1 MNIQIKENLE
11 LDSIWNNEIFQNQQ
25 QTIFLSKKFLDYHP
39 PERFNLLNL
48 FIFLDKK
55 LFLIIP
61 CVKNNNELFS
71 HSGTTYGGIIQFFEG
86 TNEECD
92 RVYFELKEF
101 LKKNNYKS
109 ITFRLP
115 PREFIPHSI
124 NSFINSIEDFEE
136 LFNEEETYVD
146 LTRNN
151 FIDLKQSGYR
161 RNHVRDINKIQ
172 LIESDL
178 EITKVKNKK
187 ELSEYYEILEN
198 NLKKHNVKPTHS
210 KSELSWLL
218 DNFKNQIWID
228 ILKFKEKIVSGIVI
242 FKMNDEVLHY
252 FYGSID
258 YNFKQIGAIKYL
270 YWQTMK
276 KAQKDNFKLINF
288 GVDSKFGE
296 EQNHTLRSFKLGFGG
311 LHTHRRTVR
320 LNV

>member
-1 MNIQIKENLE
+1 MKIKIEQNLQ
-11 LDSIWNNEIFQNQQ
+11 LDKEWNFEVFDNHQ
-25 QTIFLSKKFLDYHP
+25 QTIFLSKKFLDYHDINKF
-39 PERFNLLNL
+39 EIVNL
-48 FIFLDKK
+48 FIFLNQK

-61 CVKNNNELFS
+61 CVKNNNDLFS

-86 TNEECD
+86 TKKEYEK
-92 RVYFELKEF
+92 VYFELKEF
-101 LKKNNYKS
+101 FKKNNFKS

-124 NSFINSIEDFEE
+124 NSFIDSIEDFEE
-136 LFNEEETYVD
+136 LFTEEETYVD

-151 FIDLKQSGYR
+151 FIDLKESGYR
-161 RNHVRDINKIQ
+161 RNHIRDIKKIES
-172 LIESDL
+172 IESDL
-178 EITKVKNKK
+178 QITKVKNEK
-187 ELSEYYEILEN
+187 ELSDYYEILEN

-252 FYGSID
+252 FYGSVD

>member
-1 MNIQIKENLE
+1 MNIEIKENLE

-39 PERFNLLNL
+39 PERFNVLNL

-61 CVKNNNELFS
+61 CVKNSEELFS
-71 HSGTTYGGIIQFFEG
+71 HTGTTYGGIIQ
-86 TNEECD
+86 
-92 RVYFELKEF
+92 YFEESNEVYKKVLQELRHYLKM
-101 LKKNNYKS
+101 KNFKS

-115 PREFIPHSI
+115 PKIFISQSI
-124 NSFINSIEDFEE
+124 NSFINSIDIFQE
-136 LFNEEETYVD
+136 LFTEEETYVD

-161 RNHVRDINKIQ
+161 RNHIRDIKKMES
-172 LIESDL
+172 IESDL
-178 EITKVKNKK
+178 QITKVKNEK

-210 KSELSWLL
+210 KSELIWFL

-228 ILKFKEKIVSGIVI
+228 VLKFKEKIVSGIVI

-296 EQNHTLRSFKLGFGG
+296 EQNHSLRSFKLGFGG